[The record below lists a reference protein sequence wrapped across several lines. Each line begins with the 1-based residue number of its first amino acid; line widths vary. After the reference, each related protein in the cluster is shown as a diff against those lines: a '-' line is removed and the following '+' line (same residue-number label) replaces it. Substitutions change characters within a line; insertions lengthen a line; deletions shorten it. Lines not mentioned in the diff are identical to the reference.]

1 MYAEIIIEDLE
12 KCEEYR
18 DIINSYLNEKDKIIK
33 AEVYRNSTE
42 KPFLEGILAYAN
54 THGIEMKIRTK
65 IDGIE
70 KDATCPVKFEQG
82 LKIIIKNIE
91 DKLNGE
97 NK

>member
-12 KCEEYR
+12 KCDEYR
-18 DIINSYLNEKDKIIK
+18 NTINSYLSEDKIVR
-33 AEVYRNSTE
+33 AAVYKNSDK

-70 KDATCPVKFEQG
+70 KDATCPVKFEHG
-82 LKIIIKNIE
+82 LRITIENIE
-91 DKLNGE
+91 TKLNEE